1 MLKHGV
7 DIRSVDALGRNALH
21 SASIN
26 GIVKVV
32 RLLIDS
38 GLDPNIQDKSGR
50 TPLHDSARAGKPDVT
65 KLLLELGADR
75 SIKDGLGRT
84 AHTVARQ
91 HGHRLIVMILEGKE
105 DTTEDDVKNLGP
117 IPDAESLPVW
127 SLAKLGMKDLVEKAI
142 ARGGTDL
149 YETDPD
155 SNDTALHWAI
165 DSDHLDIL
173 ELLLCITLDPNALND
188 YSRTPLHTAA
198 RAGNLRA
205 VIILL
210 DPKYKVKLDIE
221 DNWGSTPLLL
231 AQAGSQF
238 PIATALIAAGASIH
252 GRKTAI
258 QPLFFTAV
266 ELGNVAAVENLINSG
281 ADVLAK
287 SPEGQTGL
295 QIAKENG
302 HGEVMQLL
310 QQNQSFYKP
319 MRSNTERSRES
330 GGRSADT
337 TPGSTPGATPVVSP
351 RLEAMVGRKS
361 FSFRPRPVPV
371 PVPEGGT

>member
-1 MLKHGV
+1 
-7 DIRSVDALGRNALH
+7 
-21 SASIN
+21 
-26 GIVKVV
+26 
-32 RLLIDS
+32 
-38 GLDPNIQDKSGR
+38 
-50 TPLHDSARAGKPDVT
+50 
-65 KLLLELGADR
+65 
-75 SIKDGLGRT
+75 
-84 AHTVARQ
+84 
-91 HGHRLIVMILEGKE
+91 
-105 DTTEDDVKNLGP
+105 
-117 IPDAESLPVW
+117 
-127 SLAKLGMKDLVEKAI
+127 MKDLVEKAI

-173 ELLLCITLDPNALND
+173 ELLLRITLDPNALND

-221 DNWGSTPLLL
+221 DNWGSIPLLL
-231 AQAGSQF
+231 AQTGSQF

-258 QPLFFTAV
+258 QPLSFTAV
-266 ELGNVAAVENLINSG
+266 ERGNVAAVESLINSG

-310 QQNQSFYKP
+310 
-319 MRSNTERSRES
+319 
-330 GGRSADT
+330 
-337 TPGSTPGATPVVSP
+337 
-351 RLEAMVGRKS
+351 
-361 FSFRPRPVPV
+361 
-371 PVPEGGT
+371 

>member
-26 GIVKVV
+26 GIVEVV

-50 TPLHDSARAGKPDVT
+50 TQLHASARAGKPDVT

-75 SIKDGLGRT
+75 SIKNGHGRT

-91 HGHRLIVMILEGKE
+91 HGHRIIVMILEGKE

-127 SLAKLGMKDLVEKAI
+127 SLAKLGMKVLVEKAI

-173 ELLLCITLDPNALND
+173 ELLLRITLDPNALND

-231 AQAGSQF
+231 A
-238 PIATALIAAGASIH
+238 
-252 GRKTAI
+252 
-258 QPLFFTAV
+258 
-266 ELGNVAAVENLINSG
+266 
-281 ADVLAK
+281 
-287 SPEGQTGL
+287 
-295 QIAKENG
+295 
-302 HGEVMQLL
+302 
-310 QQNQSFYKP
+310 
-319 MRSNTERSRES
+319 
-330 GGRSADT
+330 
-337 TPGSTPGATPVVSP
+337 
-351 RLEAMVGRKS
+351 
-361 FSFRPRPVPV
+361 
-371 PVPEGGT
+371 